1 MGDTTSGVT
10 VSHMLSQLDTFAGLA
25 ASVCV
30 GSVRAVS
37 SSVRAVGG
45 KGKRPLRV
53 GATPVPHAEILD
65 FVREPLA
72 ACDID
77 LQIEIFESFDEPN
90 DLLAAGRLHAN
101 FFQYLPF
108 LDDFNRRTGNG
119 LVPVAPVHIEPFG
132 LYSTSIADLD
142 GIPDYAE
149 VALPS
154 DPVNVDRSLVMLDE
168 LGLIECRPARGG
180 LATAGDVRSNPRR
193 LVFKELT
200 SWLLGDVREDFD
212 TGGRSGAGA
221 GLVFLFGNQAMEWGV
236 DTGSALHCDRG
247 NPAYAEYLVA
257 RPDNH
262 GGSSVRALAEALNC
276 ESTREFISSTYAG
289 QVLAA
294 F

>member
-1 MGDTTSGVT
+1 
-10 VSHMLSQLDTFAGLA
+10 
-25 ASVCV
+25 
-30 GSVRAVS
+30 VS

-72 ACDID
+72 AYDID

-90 DLLAAGRLHAN
+90 DLLVAGRLHAN

-108 LDDFNRRTGNG
+108 LDDFNRRTGNR

-132 LYSTSIADLD
+132 LYSTRIPELD
-142 GIPDYAE
+142 AIPEYAE

-168 LGLIECRPARGG
+168 LGLIDCRRARRG
-180 LATAGDVRSNPRR
+180 LASVSDVRSNPRR

-200 SWLLGDVREDFD
+200 SWLLGDMREDFD
-212 TGGRSGAGA
+212 V
-221 GLVFLFGNQAMEWGV
+221 VFLFGNQAMEWGV
-236 DTGSALHCDRG
+236 DTGSALYCDRG
-247 NPAYAEYLVA
+247 NPTYAEYLVA
-257 RPDNH
+257 RPDNCE
-262 GGSSVRALAEALNC
+262 SSGVRALADALNC
-276 ESTREFISSTYAG
+276 ESTREFIMSTYAG
-289 QVLAA
+289 QVLTA

>member
-10 VSHMLSQLDTFAGLA
+10 VSHMLSQLDTFAGVA
-25 ASVCV
+25 ASACV

-37 SSVRAVGG
+37 SSVRAVAG

-65 FVREPLA
+65 FVREGLA
-72 ACDID
+72 ARDID

-90 DLLAAGRLHAN
+90 ELLVAGRLHAN

-108 LDDFNRRTGNG
+108 LNDFNHRTGNR

-132 LYSTSIADLD
+132 LYSTTIPCLTA
-142 GIPDYAE
+142 IPDYAE

-154 DPVNVDRSLVMLDE
+154 DPVNTDRSLVMLDE
-168 LGLIECRPARGG
+168 LGLIECRPLRGG
-180 LATAGDVRSNPRR
+180 LATVGDVRSNPRR

-200 SWLLGDVREDFD
+200 SWLLGGIREDFD
-212 TGGRSGAGA
+212 V
-221 GLVFLFGNQAMEWGV
+221 VFLFGNQAMEWGV
-236 DTGSALHCDRG
+236 DTGTALHCDRG

-257 RPDNH
+257 RPDNCESA
-262 GGSSVRALAEALNC
+262 GIRALAEALNC
-276 ESTREFISSTYAG
+276 ESTREFITSTYAG

>member
-1 MGDTTSGVT
+1 
-10 VSHMLSQLDTFAGLA
+10 
-25 ASVCV
+25 
-30 GSVRAVS
+30 VS

-45 KGKRPLRV
+45 RGKRPLRV

-65 FVREPLA
+65 FVREALA
-72 ACDID
+72 VRDID

-90 DLLAAGRLHAN
+90 DLLVARRLHAN

-108 LDDFNRRTGNG
+108 LDDFNRRTGNR

-132 LYSTSIADLD
+132 LYSSSIPDLD
-142 GIPDYAE
+142 AIPDYAE

-154 DPVNVDRSLVMLDE
+154 DPVNVDRSLVMLNQ
-168 LGLIECRPARGG
+168 LGLIECAPAPRG
-180 LATAGDVRSNPRR
+180 LVSVGDVRSNPRR

-200 SWLLGDVREDFD
+200 SCLLGDVREDFD
-212 TGGRSGAGA
+212 V
-221 GLVFLFGNQAMEWGV
+221 VFLFGNQAMEWGV
-236 DTGSALHCDRG
+236 DTGSALYCDRG

-257 RPDNH
+257 RPDNCESI
-262 GGSSVRALAEALNC
+262 GVRALAEALNC
-276 ESTREFISSTYAG
+276 ESTREFITSTYAG